1 VNYIQNMSYNVNLG
15 YMGKYIDKHIL
26 SVFSFSLMCE
36 VSVKGRLIYNCF
48 MMCSQC
54 VQNAVVEY
62 IVNSVIMSQVD
73 KGDLHNNQI
82 QNVVIHNFTLCFSVL
97 CLKS

>member
-1 VNYIQNMSYNVNLG
+1 
-15 YMGKYIDKHIL
+15 
-26 SVFSFSLMCE
+26 
-36 VSVKGRLIYNCF
+36 
-48 MMCSQC
+48 MCSQC

-82 QNVVIHNFTLCFSVL
+82 QNVVIHDFTLCFSESWKKTLYSNGDVIYYVSFNRFLMSKVDTL
-97 CLKS
+97 CTYFECAHHGTA